1 MNHRFVGRLSL
12 IRSGI
17 LAAVIA
23 GLAATPALADETRS
37 GQAPCSA
44 PQLTQTF
51 LSAGDTNWYTQ
62 PGETLH
68 SWSLS
73 GGARVLTTQLADGH
87 TGSILDLPGGS
98 VAVSPVVCVSAS
110 YRTARTMVRSL
121 AGDGGLSVYVS
132 YVGTDSWRTPRN
144 IGLVGGSGADWTPS
158 AVLDTDP
165 ASRDGWQ
172 RARFTLIPGGDSSDF
187 QVYNFSIDPR
197 MT

>member
-1 MNHRFVGRLSL
+1 MNHRFVSRLSL

-23 GLAATPALADETRS
+23 GLAATPALADDIHS

-44 PQLTQTF
+44 PQFSQSF
-51 LSAGDTNWYTQ
+51 LSAGDANWYTL
-62 PGETLH
+62 PGETLN
-68 SWSLS
+68 SWNLS
-73 GGARVLTTQLADGH
+73 GGAQVVTTQLADGQ
-87 TGSILDLPGGS
+87 TGSVLDLPSGS

-110 YRTARTMVRSL
+110 FQTARTMVRSL
-121 AGDGGLSVYVS
+121 GGNDSLSVYVS
-132 YVGTDSWRTPRN
+132 YVGTDSWDTPQN

-158 AVLDTDP
+158 GVLDTNP

-172 RARFTLIPGGDSSDF
+172 RVRFTLIPGGSSSDF